1 MSDLA
6 DLYPGFASEWIN
18 TSFGRIFARVGGN
31 GPRCCCCTASPRRM

>member
-18 TSFGRIFARVGGN
+18 TSFGRIFARVGGK
-31 GPRCCCCTASPRRM
+31 GPRLIEVQMSA